1 MLANQIEQYIK
12 RIIHHNQVEFIPRM
26 QGWLNIQNSI
36 NVIHHVNK
44 IKDKN
49 HDYLNICRKSIWQN
63 PTSIYDKSSQQNG
76 YGGNIPQYNKV
87 HIWHPAYLTY
97 MQSTSWEILSWM
109 KHKLESRLQGE
120 ILITL
125 TPTGDLFA
133 RFFSPLFFLHNNSDP
148 FCYCFS
154 RLIGYV
160 LFAVEACG
168 PRQAQQAQHDVGL
181 GGPAHLGSLE
191 PAQAGAGDVSRGPG
205 IWAHLAWAAANW
217 GGRQEGG
224 GHLICFST
232 SFS

>member
-1 MLANQIEQYIK
+1 MALSAPAREEPRETWIPLYFSCPHTGEWEAHGPGNGASFVLLA
-12 RIIHHNQVEFIPRM
+12 VP
-26 QGWLNIQNSI
+26 GP
-36 NVIHHVNK
+36 
-44 IKDKN
+44 
-49 HDYLNICRKSIWQN
+49 CRGEHGRLH
-63 PTSIYDKSSQQNG
+63 TSGDSPSSASLF
-76 YGGNIPQYNKV
+76 P
-87 HIWHPAYLTY
+87 HSP
-97 MQSTSWEILSWM
+97 
-109 KHKLESRLQGE
+109 
-120 ILITL
+120 

-205 IWAHLAWAAANW
+205 M
-217 GGRQEGG
+217 
-224 GHLICFST
+224 
-232 SFS
+232 

>member
-1 MLANQIEQYIK
+1 MWLSLLQPGRNPGRLGSHCIFLAPTLENG
-12 RIIHHNQVEFIPRM
+12 RPTG
-26 QGWLNIQNSI
+26 QGTERVFVLLA
-36 NVIHHVNK
+36 VPGP
-44 IKDKN
+44 
-49 HDYLNICRKSIWQN
+49 CRGEHGRLH
-63 PTSIYDKSSQQNG
+63 TSGDSPSSASLF
-76 YGGNIPQYNKV
+76 P
-87 HIWHPAYLTY
+87 HSP
-97 MQSTSWEILSWM
+97 
-109 KHKLESRLQGE
+109 
-120 ILITL
+120 

-205 IWAHLAWAAANW
+205 I
-217 GGRQEGG
+217 
-224 GHLICFST
+224 
-232 SFS
+232 